1 MACDNEGDERL
12 GMALANPMIQALQN
26 HLSDKILAATNSMV
40 TSDRKALVGDIG
52 ELTLRN
58 IKERLG
64 HEIISS
70 ALGYPNQP
78 TTAQMNDLITVGPD
92 GALEVYDSK
101 ATASTRTL
109 KTVGRNGVPNLPRPA
124 MGRLASGDRQ
134 LSDSYNQDRVAQALT
149 FDDDPAG
156 DAPQAIAV
164 KINLKSHTYQEWRV
178 DSSGRLSEPVGPAQD
193 CSLEIAEA
201 IAELSEDA
209 SYTRLDS

>member
-1 MACDNEGDERL
+1 MACDNQGDERL
-12 GMALANPMIQALQN
+12 GTALAQPIVRALQS
-26 HLSDKILAATNSMV
+26 HLSDRILAATRPLV

-64 HEIISS
+64 HEVISS
-70 ALGYPNQP
+70 AFGNPNPP

-101 ATASTRTL
+101 ATASTRVL
-109 KTVGRNGVPNLPRPA
+109 KTVGESGVPNLPRPA
-124 MGRLASGDRQ
+124 MGRIGSGDRQ
-134 LSDSYNQDRVAQALT
+134 LSDSYKEERVGQALT
-149 FDDDPAG
+149 LEDDPAD

-178 DSSGRLSEPVGPAQD
+178 DSAGHLAEPVGPAQD